1 MKEIVDIVAQALKH
15 AQQEREKALNRLD
28 NILARYRAN
37 KVHHTALD
45 DLKIDHHGISAR
57 LKEHANVSVFNAN
70 TLIIKPWD
78 KSKIEPI
85 VKAIQ
90 ASKDH
95 DFSATNDGDVIRAT
109 QPALTNE
116 SRKKLVTQVR
126 KDVEKSKVEIRNIRK
141 QARNKIK
148 KSKNEDEVK
157 RAEKELQ
164 KSTDET
170 IATMNQML
178 AEKEKSIMK
187 V

>member
-1 MKEIVDIVAQALKH
+1 MEEIVDKALKH
-15 AQQEREKALNRLD
+15 AQQEMAKALGRLH

-37 KVHHTALD
+37 KVHIEALD
-45 DLKIDHHGISAR
+45 NLKIDHHGISAR

-78 KSKIEPI
+78 KSKIELI

-95 DFSATNDGDVIRAT
+95 DFSARNDGESIRAT
-109 QPALTNE
+109 QPALTE
-116 SRKKLVTQVR
+116 EGRKKILKKIE
-126 KDVEKSKVEIRNIRK
+126 KDVEKSRVEIRNIRK

-148 KSKNEDEVK
+148 KSNNEDKVK
-157 RAEKELQ
+157 LAEKGLQ

-170 IATMNQML
+170 IAKMNQML